1 MGDALRLIDECSRE
15 VGGCVEGGGA
25 VILISE
31 RRRWEPPGDGQ
42 GTTWEASWPSSNSS
56 LRLFEN
62 VASCQNADVILKTQ
76 ERSRYVLVLDR
87 GSAMEGG
94 GKWTSLHHALH
105 RLALKSLS
113 LSLSSSS

>member
-31 RRRWEPPGDGQ
+31 PRRWEPPGVGM
-42 GTTWEASWPSSNSS
+42 GRAPPGR
-56 LRLFEN
+56 RLGPRQTHHCN
-62 VASCQNADVILKTQ
+62 CLKMSPPVKMETQ

-105 RLALKSLS
+105 RLA
-113 LSLSSSS
+113 